1 MLARVVEHPGTGALL
16 PMLGLEVLRYPAFGW
31 DNANM
36 VDESVVILHVVRN
49 DATNL
54 RRRLDVRSSLEG
66 VVVAVRLGI
75 LTLGGG

>member
-1 MLARVVEHPGTGALL
+1 
-16 PMLGLEVLRYPAFGW
+16 MLGLEVLRYPAFGW

-36 VDESVVILHVVRN
+36 VGESVVILHVVRN
-49 DATNL
+49 DATNF
-54 RRRLDVRSSLEG
+54 RRRLDVRSSLEA